1 MESIQK
7 PLFFKISKP
16 VSIIMV
22 QGLTPMM
29 QLRSKVRTAQNV
41 LDYKRVI
48 VDRKVEPD
56 MSQKPRDPRVI
67 YPRMRSK
74 AAYANR

>member
-29 QLRSKVRTAQNV
+29 AMRSKVRTAQNV
-41 LDYKRVI
+41 MDYKRVI
-48 VDRKVEPD
+48 VDRTVDPD
-56 MSQKPRDPRVI
+56 MSRKPRDPRVI
-67 YPRMRSK
+67 YPRLRSK

>member
-1 MESIQK
+1 
-7 PLFFKISKP
+7 
-16 VSIIMV
+16 
-22 QGLTPMM
+22 M

-67 YPRMRSK
+67 YPRLRSK